1 MVHVR
6 IVRVNVGERRVNVR
20 MDVRF
25 LAVPGEVVGVL
36 MMVIVRVGVRMF
48 LQLVLVPVS
57 MALCQVQPDA
67 RSHEK
72 ASGDKWK
79 RDGVAL

>member
-6 IVRVNVGERRVNVR
+6 VVRVNVGERRVDVR

-57 MALCQVQPDA
+57 MALCQV
-67 RSHEK
+67 
-72 ASGDKWK
+72 
-79 RDGVAL
+79 

>member
-6 IVRVNVGERRVNVR
+6 IVRVNVGERRVDVR

-67 RSHEK
+67 GSHEK